1 MHKVQVRDV
10 TCITAQVF
18 DKDHWSG
25 PALFVIVNA
34 ILNGLNNLDNIY
46 TTCVMGTRSSACAIQ
61 KYLSGVEE
69 GWGARF
75 N

>member
-18 DKDHWSG
+18 FYIDHWSG

-34 ILNGLNNLDNIY
+34 ILNGLNNLDNI
-46 TTCVMGTRSSACAIQ
+46 
-61 KYLSGVEE
+61 
-69 GWGARF
+69 
-75 N
+75 